1 MKPQHPHIVCQ
12 ISHVTKCS
20 VTTCYDRAT
29 LPTLI
34 EGTTFFS
41 ITEVATSCGV
51 SRQTFWRWRQ
61 DGSVPQGRQDRHA
74 RLMFTEAELDLTRA
88 FAGGVTSPRAAAS
101 TSIYL
106 DNAASTRPLAA
117 VRDAMVRAM
126 ELEFGNPSSA
136 HSDGRRARQAVED
149 ARDAVASLVG
159 ADPSS
164 VIFTSGGTEA
174 NNWVLQ
180 GAPQIGVHR
189 FIVSAAEHS
198 SILGVLPHLE
208 AKGFET
214 IILPVDHE
222 GIVSQKSLESC
233 VIDGKTLVSIQ
244 WANNETGVI
253 QRVGEISNY
262 VKSRGGFFHTDAV
275 QIVGKQQ
282 IDFNQSSIDAMTIT
296 AHKIHGPQGV
306 GALIRKQS
314 FKPAPLLWGGSQENG
329 HRVGTENYLGIV
341 GFGVAAAHR
350 QATMRN
356 FIRHTRGLRDFIES
370 QLRSEISSVR
380 INGSEVNRVCSIGNV
395 LVPKMDGQAFV
406 AQLDA
411 LGIRVSQSSACANMQ
426 PLPSHVLRAIG
437 MSEDDAYSSFRF
449 AVSED
454 TSFEVVTRA
463 AQVMIDIAIKLG
475 AKPVRDDFKSIQ
487 KEVA

>member
-41 ITEVATSCGV
+41 ITEVAASCGV

-214 IILPVDHE
+214 IILPVDRE
-222 GIVSQKSLESC
+222 GLVSQKSLESC

-314 FKPAPLLWGGSQENG
+314 FKPAPL
-329 HRVGTENYLGIV
+329 
-341 GFGVAAAHR
+341 FGVVLRKTGIELARKTISALLALGSPQHIDKPPCAISFGTLAACAILLN
-350 QATMRN
+350 RN
-356 FIRHTRGLRDFIES
+356 YAQKFLLFES
-370 QLRSEISSVR
+370 TVAKSIASVQLEMFSYPKWMGKHLLRSLMHWVFGSRRVLHAQICSLCLHMCCVLWECQKMTLIQVSVSPYR
-380 INGSEVNRVCSIGNV
+380 KTHR
-395 LVPKMDGQAFV
+395 LK
-406 AQLDA
+406 
-411 LGIRVSQSSACANMQ
+411 
-426 PLPSHVLRAIG
+426 
-437 MSEDDAYSSFRF
+437 
-449 AVSED
+449 
-454 TSFEVVTRA
+454 
-463 AQVMIDIAIKLG
+463 
-475 AKPVRDDFKSIQ
+475 
-487 KEVA
+487 

>member
-1 MKPQHPHIVCQ
+1 MKRLYPHIVFQ
-12 ISHVTKCS
+12 ISAVTKCS
-20 VTTCYDRAT
+20 VTTCYTLCT
-29 LPTLI
+29 LPNTI

-41 ITEVATSCGV
+41 ITEVAAACNV

-88 FAGGVTSPRAAAS
+88 FAGGVTSPRAAAT

-106 DNAASTRPLAA
+106 DNAASTRPLPA
-117 VRDAMVRAM
+117 VCDAMVRAM

-164 VIFTSGGTEA
+164 VTFTSGGTES

-180 GAPQIGVHR
+180 GVPQIGVRR
-189 FIVSAAEHS
+189 FIVSASDHS

-208 AKGFET
+208 AYGFET
-214 IILPVDHE
+214 IILPVDHA
-222 GIVSQKSLESC
+222 GIVSQQSLEAC
-233 VIDGKTLVSIQ
+233 AIDAETLVSIQ

-253 QRVGEISNY
+253 QRVNEICNY
-262 VKSRGGFFHTDAV
+262 VKSRNGFFHTDAV

-282 IDFNQSSIDAMTIT
+282 IDFNQTSIDAMTIT
-296 AHKIHGPQGV
+296 AHKLHGPQGV

-314 FKPAPLLWGGSQENG
+314 FKPAPIFFGGSQENG
-329 HRVGTENYLGIV
+329 RRVGTENYLGIV

-370 QLRSEISSVR
+370 QLRATFSGVQ
-380 INGSEVNRVCSIGNV
+380 INGGEVDRVCSIGNV
-395 LVPKMDGQAFV
+395 FMPKMDGQAFV

-411 LGIRVSQSSACANMQ
+411 LGIRVSQSSACTNMQ
-426 PLPSHVLRAIG
+426 PGPSHVLRAMG

-463 AQVMIDIAIKLG
+463 AQVMIDIATRLG
-475 AKPVRDDFKSIQ
+475 AKRVRDEFKSIQ
-487 KEVA
+487 REVA

>member
-1 MKPQHPHIVCQ
+1 MKPSYPHIVFQ
-12 ISHVTKCS
+12 YGHVTTCS
-20 VTTCYDRAT
+20 VTACYTFRN
-29 LPTLI
+29 LPTVK

-41 ITEVATSCGV
+41 ITEVAASCGV

-61 DGSVPQGRQDRHA
+61 DGSVPQGRQDRNA
-74 RLMFTEAELDLTRA
+74 RFMFTEAELDLTRA
-88 FAGGVTSPRAAAS
+88 FAGGVTSPRAAAT

-106 DNAASTRPLAA
+106 DNAASTRPLPA

-149 ARDAVASLVG
+149 ARDAIASLVG

-164 VIFTSGGTEA
+164 VTFTSGGTES

-180 GAPQIGVHR
+180 GVPQIGVRR

-198 SILGVLPHLE
+198 SILGVLPYLE
-208 AKGFET
+208 SNGFET
-214 IILPVDHE
+214 IVLPVDHA
-222 GIVSQKSLESC
+222 GIVSQQLLEAC
-233 VIDGKTLVSIQ
+233 AIDAETLVSIQ

-253 QRVGEISNY
+253 QRVNEISNY

-282 IDFNQSSIDAMTIT
+282 IDFNQTSIDAMTIT
-296 AHKIHGPQGV
+296 AHKLHGPQGV

-314 FKPAPLLWGGSQENG
+314 FKPAPIFFGGSQENG
-329 HRVGTENYLGIV
+329 RRVGTENYLGIV

-356 FIRHTRGLRDFIES
+356 FIRHTRGLRDFVES
-370 QLRSEISSVR
+370 QLRAAFSSIR
-380 INGSEVNRVCSIGNV
+380 INGGEVDRVCSIGNV
-395 LVPKMDGQAFV
+395 FIPRMEGQAFV

-411 LGIRVSQSSACANMQ
+411 LGIRVSQSSACTNMQ
-426 PLPSHVLRAIG
+426 PGASHVLRAMG

-449 AVSED
+449 AVSEN
-454 TSFEVVTRA
+454 TSFEVLARA
-463 AQVMIDIAIKLG
+463 TQVMIDIATKLG
-475 AKPVRDDFKSIQ
+475 AKPGQDEFKSIQ
-487 KEVA
+487 REVA